1 MKVPRSHFK
10 TPYVWLAQSAYSFL
24 HSPSHPRDLLA
35 ATLEKKHAGICLADC
50 DGAYGLARF
59 YLDGQR
65 LFAGETQPPR
75 LFYGAQVRIGLGD
88 ITTLKPPPLCDP
100 TNLVAPIFLQPR
112 VVFIAHSH
120 RGYSAICKLLR
131 YSHRAGKAALMIDLS
146 DPDVPWPRSDVTAI
160 LPMRGWSSLCP
171 PHTERYA
178 QWLADLKR
186 LYTFWQTT
194 NELPGNFYLALTP
207 PSNPLEHQ
215 AMAAHLLAHAQLGI
229 PLLATEDVFFAR
241 PSDRPLA
248 NLMAAIRLNAP
259 LEDIRAWACVP
270 NSAHAIQEPQRLVA
284 FCEKD
289 PIFTA
294 ALENNFKLATQIDF
308 SFAELKY
315 KYPREFVPE
324 NMTPMEFLRTMT
336 WSKAQSRYGAQIDKI
351 DQIPERIVSLINKEL
366 NLIAELDFAD
376 YFLTVWDIVNFA
388 RSQNILCQGRGSA
401 ANSCVCF
408 VLGITAVDPMLS
420 DVLFERFISR
430 ERGEPPDI
438 DVDFEH
444 ERREEVIQYIY
455 NRYGRE
461 RAAMVANV
469 ITFRRQGSLRA
480 VGKALGIP
488 LETVDDLL
496 KGTRDRF
503 QRDQPLGKVIS
514 ERQAELGIN
523 LDPKVQA
530 TWLHMA
536 AQLKGIPRHLG
547 IHSGGFVISQHCL
560 DDLCPTEPATMADR
574 SVIQWCKDDL
584 EQLGLFKIDV
594 LALGMLTA
602 LRKTLEALKKHEIT
616 IPNQRQMHIPIRL
629 DTIPGDCPITYDM
642 ICAARTMGT
651 FQIESRAQMSII
663 PRLQPRSFYDLVI
676 QIGIIRPG
684 PIVAGIVTRYVRR
697 RMGQEAAVYP
707 DPRLRPILERTLGVP
722 VFQEQVM
729 RIAMTVGDFTPGE
742 ADELRRSMGAWKLT
756 GAIAQFEEKLRS
768 GMRRNGINETFATEI
783 YKQIE
788 GFSEYGFPESHAIS
802 FAHLAYASAWLKA
815 HFPAYFLFGILN
827 SQPLGFYSVHSLLQE
842 ARQAGVRLLSPC
854 LIFSD
859 WDHTI
864 SDSPTHAPHPP
875 CGNDANTVHH
885 PRGIIR
891 LGLRLVHGLSQQSVE
906 NFLSAR
912 VQWLEQF
919 APQNKSFTVWS
930 SSDLLSSLESFLE
943 LMRTHFDS
951 RSCMHLIMGGMLNAF
966 SKDRRMLL
974 WHWLGKP
981 GQLVSDLQLRPF
993 LDLET
998 KPQWS
1003 ESYDDLRD
1011 DFEVFGTSLAAHPL
1025 HFIKKWLWPFEG
1037 ECPVATLVSAR
1048 DLASQ
1053 KTHRIVRVCGLV
1065 TIKQAPPTAKGMIF
1079 VTLEDETGNINLT
1092 LTPQIASRYRR
1103 ELTSSQAGVLC
1114 VAGEIQGPLFGHS
1127 LRVTHVFA
1135 QQKTTQRPASDAR
1148 ERKTKGQERLA
1159 HNETQSTV
1167 VQPHGPGLSVG
1178 NSRDNLFLFEDPP
1191 IRKTEQQ

>member
-1 MKVPRSHFK
+1 M
-10 TPYVWLAQSAYSFL
+10 TPHIWIAQSAYSFL
-24 HSPSHPRDLLA
+24 HSPSHPRDLLTA
-35 ATLEKKHAGICLADC
+35 ASEKKIAGICLADL

-59 YLDGQR
+59 YLDAQR
-65 LFAGETQPPR
+65 LFANEETAPR
-75 LFYGAQVRIGLGD
+75 IFYGAQIRIAMGK
-88 ITTLKPPPLCDP
+88 ITSLIPPAFCDP
-100 TNLVAPIFLQPR
+100 TSLIAPIFMQPR
-112 VVFIAHSH
+112 VVLIAHSH
-120 RGYSAICKLLR
+120 RGYRELCKLLR
-131 YSHRAGKAALMIDLS
+131 YSHRAGKASLMIDPS
-146 DPDVPWPRSDVTAI
+146 DPDVPWPQSDVTAI
-160 LPMRGWSSLCP
+160 LPMRGWSALCP

-178 QWLADLKR
+178 QWLADLEQ
-186 LYTFWQTT
+186 LYTLWKTT
-194 NELPGNFYLALTP
+194 SQLPDNFYLALTP

-215 AMAAHLLAHAQLGI
+215 AMAAHLTAHAQLGI

-241 PSDRPLA
+241 PDDRPLA
-248 NLMAAIRLNAP
+248 DLMAAIRLNAP
-259 LEDIRAWACVP
+259 LETVRPWACLP
-270 NSAHAIQEPQRLVA
+270 NNAHCIQDPLRLVE
-284 FCEKD
+284 FCRRD
-289 PIFTA
+289 PRFET

-315 KYPREFVPE
+315 KYPREFVPVD
-324 NMTPMEFLRTMT
+324 MTPMDFLRTVT
-336 WSKAQSRYGAQIDKI
+336 WSKTHSRYG
-351 DQIPERIVSLINKEL
+351 DQIPERVVSLINKEL
-366 NLIAELDFAD
+366 DLIAELDFAD

-469 ITFRRQGSLRA
+469 ITFRRQGALRA

-488 LETVDDLL
+488 IDSVDDLL

-503 QRDQPLGKVIS
+503 QRDQPIETIIS

-523 LDPKVQA
+523 LDPKLQA
-530 TWLHMA
+530 TWLHLA
-536 AQLKGIPRHLG
+536 AQLKGLPRHLG

-602 LRKTLEALKKHEIT
+602 LRKTLDALKKHEIT
-616 IPNQRQMHIPIRL
+616 IPNQAHIPITL
-629 DTIPGDCPITYDM
+629 DAIPGDCPVTYDM

-802 FAHLAYASAWLKA
+802 FAHLAYASAWMKA

-842 ARQAGVRLLSPC
+842 ARQTGVRILSPC
-854 LIFSD
+854 LVFSE
-859 WDHTI
+859 WDHII
-864 SDSPTHAPHPP
+864 SDGPPHLATN
-875 CGNDANTVHH
+875 GAQQ
-885 PRGIIR
+885 PRGIVR
-891 LGLRLVHGLSQQSVE
+891 LGLRIVHGLPEQSVQ
-906 NFLSAR
+906 NFLVAR
-912 VQWLEQF
+912 SQWREQF
-919 APQNKSFTVWS
+919 APEHKSLTVWS
-930 SSDLLSSLESFLE
+930 SSELLNSLESFLNMM
-943 LMRTHFDS
+943 LVHFDS
-951 RSCMHLIMGGMLNAF
+951 RSCMNLIMGGLLNIF

-974 WHWLGKP
+974 WHLLGKP

-993 LDLET
+993 LDVEAT
-998 KPQWS
+998 GQWS

-1011 DFEVFGTSLAAHPL
+1011 DFEVFGTSLKAHPL
-1025 HFIKKWLWPFEG
+1025 TYIKKWLWPFEG
-1037 ECPVATLVSAR
+1037 QCPVDTLVSAQ

-1053 KTHRIVRVCGLV
+1053 KTHSIVRVCGIV
-1065 TIKQAPPTAKGMIF
+1065 TIKQSPPTAKGMIF

-1092 LTPQIASRYRR
+1092 LTPQIASRYRQ
-1103 ELTSSQAGVLC
+1103 ELTSNQAGILC
-1114 VAGEIQGPLFGHS
+1114 VAGAIQGAMFGHS

-1135 QQKTTQRPASDAR
+1135 HRRTSQRPDSDSR
-1148 ERKTKGQERLA
+1148 RRTTKESKGAVA
-1159 HNETQSTV
+1159 HNETQSSV
-1167 VQPHGPGLSVG
+1167 VQPNAPGLSVG
-1178 NSRDNLFLFEDPP
+1178 NMRNSLFLFEDPAV
-1191 IRKTEQQ
+1191 RKAEQQ